1 MSFIE
6 TQLKSAIETLNSAIG
21 HDIVTFSSEPYMLD
35 NYILYTIYTAVDE
48 YVFQPMS
55 IKTLFA
61 VYIGNKDVGCFVDE
75 AKVVVGH
82 RMLTTLSTEQ
92 LAEAISKCLSM
103 SVKYLTAHLDEYL

>member
-1 MSFIE
+1 MPFIE

-21 HDIVTFSSEPYMLD
+21 QDIVTCSNEPYILGD
-35 NYILYTIYTAVDE
+35 YILYAIYIAVDE
-48 YVFQPMS
+48 YVFRPMS

-61 VYIGNKDVGCFVDE
+61 VYIGNKDAGCFVDE

-82 RMLTTLSTEQ
+82 ELLTTLSTKQ

-103 SVKYLTAHLDEYL
+103 SVKYLTAHLNEYL